1 MLKVNIKTIKKHDE
15 VDDIAISYKD
25 KNVTLGEYTTL
36 LKFTLDKLKEYP
48 IEVDKLVKMFMEEK

>member
-1 MLKVNIKTIKKHDE
+1 MIKINVKTIKQRDLI
-15 VDDIAISYKD
+15 DDIAISYKD

-48 IEVDKLVKMFMEEK
+48 IEVDKLVKMFMEVK

>member
-1 MLKVNIKTIKKHDE
+1 MLKINIKTINRKDTI
-15 VDDIAISYKD
+15 DDISVSYKD

-36 LKFTLDKLKEYP
+36 LKFTLDKLKDYP